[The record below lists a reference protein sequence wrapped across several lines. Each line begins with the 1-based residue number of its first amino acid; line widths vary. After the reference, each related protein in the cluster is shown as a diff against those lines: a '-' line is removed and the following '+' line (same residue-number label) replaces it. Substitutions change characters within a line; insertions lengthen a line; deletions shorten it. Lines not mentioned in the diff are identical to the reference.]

1 MKNGELKSSLV
12 GDHPDMVQML
22 LRVVQ
27 ESLGVAEVAAKGS
40 VHGSLVGKAIGVDH
54 PVVLVTGTEQLIVVE
69 VDEARDGMTQNA
81 HQAIAPVALD
91 HLEGE
96 LR

>member
-1 MKNGELKSSLV
+1 
-12 GDHPDMVQML
+12 MVQML

-27 ESLGVAEVAAKGS
+27 DSLSVAEVAAKRG
-40 VHGSLVGKAIGVDH
+40 VRRGLMGKAIGVDP
-54 PVVLVTGTEQLIVVE
+54 PVVLVTSPKQLVVVE
-69 VDEARDGMTQNA
+69 VDEARDGLAQNA

-91 HLEGE
+91 HLKGE